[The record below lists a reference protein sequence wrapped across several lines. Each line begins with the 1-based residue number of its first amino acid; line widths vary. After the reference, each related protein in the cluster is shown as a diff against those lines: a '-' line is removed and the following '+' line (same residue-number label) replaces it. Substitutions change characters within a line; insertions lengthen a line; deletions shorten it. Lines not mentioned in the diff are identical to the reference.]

1 MPSKTDSKNKKVD
14 DFFDDAIK
22 DMGDATTEDEGAIG
36 AEEWEPES
44 AGQALRGV
52 FIKAIPKATRYGVGF
67 NVVLKDIDTKEY
79 VKVWCKRVM
88 LVNQLLDASPAVGS
102 SVVFLYNGEKEGGNG
117 RPFHSYQVRS
127 SDNDDALWS
136 GIKAEGAKL
145 QQAFDATG
153 GRPAQDNAPAGS
165 QLAPDEAPY

>member
-1 MPSKTDSKNKKVD
+1 MPSKKQETDTE
-14 DFFDDAIK
+14 FFDDAIK
-22 DMGDATTEDEGAIG
+22 DMGENTTEDEGAIG
-36 AEEWEPES
+36 AEEWDPES

-52 FIKAIPKATRYGVGF
+52 FIKAIPKATRYGVGY

-88 LVNQLLDASPAVGS
+88 LVNQLTDASPAVGS

-117 RPFHSYQVRS
+117 RDFHSYQVRS

-136 GIKAEGAKL
+136 KIQAEGYKL
-145 QQAFDATG
+145 QAAFDQTG